1 MGNSLNKL
9 CHPRS
14 DAYSSVQALQPVG
27 RCGWGSATPAGWL
40 YFRCQCGRCSISIHP
55 NRLPTA
61 LRNIDS
67 YPAFRR
73 ALKSH
78 LFSCAFS
85 LQLFTVI
92 PYIHGHCNGCTDTSD
107 LRHFGPKTFRHWC
120 RSVQWTLR
128 HQRKNL
134 RHFSNGAEVSTRH
147 FGTSAELSWTLR
159 HHYYFI

>member
-107 LRHFGPKTFRHWC
+107 LRHFGPKTFRHHVFGAEVSQIFAVVPKCLVDTSAPLLKCLKFFRWC
-120 RSVQWTLR
+120 RSV
-128 HQRKNL
+128 H
-134 RHFSNGAEVSTRH
+134 
-147 FGTSAELSWTLR
+147 
-159 HHYYFI
+159 